1 MPPLRSVYAGG
12 YNEGIRRQLDNIVLP
27 DKVKC
32 ETCKKIRMQSAFS
45 KRQLDVL
52 RNAMVQLGAT
62 ALSGPGYAKCRTCVG
77 NQTVEMTCSS
87 CDKVKGL
94 DEFAKAQ
101 RHNPDTARCLNC
113 VQNHLEAEPVLE
125 ETRLRK
131 ENDIESTTGTSQYD
145 DGTTRRSF
153 KDFSVGDEDSIFNY
167 APSVAFTE
175 DEDDASVGGG
185 VWVEPERQDDN
196 SNANDGR
203 PFTAYDSKG
212 IPHRRMGSQPQAAK
226 PGFPRGGISGGIATT
241 ESGDFH
247 APRARPQQKK
257 SRGFAKISGPR
268 FKPGEA
274 PTMRI
279 PESNGKMIAESDDEE
294 GLDPQDYL

>member
-12 YNEGIRRQLDNIVLP
+12 YNEGIKKQLENINLP

-45 KRQLDVL
+45 KRQLDIL

-77 NQTVEMTCSS
+77 GQTVEMTCSS

-145 DGTTRRSF
+145 EGTTRKSF
-153 KDFSVGDEDSIFNY
+153 KDFGFDDTESIFNY

-175 DEDDASVGGG
+175 DDEASIGGG
-185 VWVEPERQDDN
+185 VWVEPERQDDR
-196 SNANDGR
+196 SNTNNGR

-212 IPHRRMGSQPQAAK
+212 VPHRRMGSQSQANQ
-226 PGFPRGGISGGIATT
+226 PGMPRGNHGDIATT
-241 ESGDFH
+241 ESADFR
-247 APRARPQQKK
+247 APRPRPQKK

-274 PTMRI
+274 PTLRI
-279 PESNGKMIAESDDEE
+279 PESNSKMIPESDDEE
-294 GLDPQDYL
+294 DLDPQDYL